1 MLIVLQF
8 IAITTTTITTVNANY
23 IDLSSS
29 YSLLRGSPYIDDQY
43 NIDITTNSN
52 NKEEEDEEHRKMI
65 NLRKLLQQSSDHQY
79 YYSSLSPS
87 KYNNNSTLSSSSTN
101 SAISHEHTTR
111 YNEHWLNLTINEI
124 QLLSYDKSSL
134 NYINQNLLGSVY
146 LVGRG
151 RQSSSTAHATAD
163 EQQQFETLD
172 ESSAYKSTADNDSG
186 NSDNGWSIT
195 SFLRGKSTSTTIN
208 TKDRLSPPRRK
219 LQQWTMH
226 TGNDNSIPP
235 PPPSSSSSSN
245 SDSDIQA
252 QSSSTSNT
260 LDSENNEDT
269 NNNSNNAEQDD
280 ISREELMSRLNIA
293 VQTVQELNTKHIKY
307 DTNTKYEYSNPNF
320 DIHRPPPKPDDFE
333 LEGEVSSMQQMST
346 NSNENNENIQNME
359 QLSHTQK
366 TTRQRLLTG
375 SYAAWQWYD
384 RSSLATPTNL
394 NLQKVSRINYSFFQT
409 NSNGYIYGT
418 DSWADPN
425 VLFGPYEFATSSD
438 ELSKG
443 CKGGNGRDDGFVV
456 GDSNSY
462 WSGAKNQDES
472 HDNSNLA
479 FGDTSSS
486 STGGGGDSSA
496 SGFTTRRRSLQNK
509 DGTPCKYF
517 EQCHRNFPNSKS
529 CNIHKYKEGLIYR
542 AHTSGAQ
549 IYPSIGGWTL
559 SGSFPDVA
567 ADVNKRKRFARE
579 CVGLIAD
586 YGFDGIDIG
595 KVVQCHIFYYMLWK
609 NILFLTNYAFVHLSL
624 HFLDWEYPGYEPH
637 GGSPRDRENFNKLL
651 LEVREAL
658 NDYQLASGDEPLGG
672 GAFGLTAGELL
683 F

>member
-1 MLIVLQF
+1 MLSIVLQF
-8 IAITTTTITTVNANY
+8 IAIPTTTITTVNANY

-43 NIDITTNSN
+43 NIDITTNSD
-52 NKEEEDEEHRKMI
+52 NKDEEEEDEEHRKMI

-79 YYSSLSPS
+79 YYSTLSPS

-101 SAISHEHTTR
+101 STISHEHTTR
-111 YNEHWLNLTINEI
+111 YNEKWLNLSINEI

-151 RQSSSTAHATAD
+151 RQSSTTPTTAVVVG
-163 EQQQFETLD
+163 D
-172 ESSAYKSTADNDSG
+172 ESSTDKFADAGGGVLEEN
-186 NSDNGWSIT
+186 NNNGWSIT
-195 SFLRGKSTSTTIN
+195 SFLRGKSSSTIIN

-235 PPPSSSSSSN
+235 PPPLSSSSSN

-260 LDSENNEDT
+260 PDSTNNQDT

-280 ISREELMSRLNIA
+280 ISREELMTRLNIA
-293 VQTVQELNTKHIKY
+293 LQTVQELNTKHSKY

-320 DIHRPPPKPDDFE
+320 DIHRPPPPDLSEDNE
-333 LEGEVSSMQQMST
+333 EEGEGSNDVEEGNESSMQQMSD
-346 NSNENNENIQNME
+346 NNQDTME
-359 QLSHTQK
+359 QMSHTQK

-456 GDSNSY
+456 GDDSSY
-462 WSGAKNQDES
+462 WSGAKNQDD

-479 FGDTSSS
+479 FGDTTSTS
-486 STGGGGDSSA
+486 STGGDSSA

-595 KVVQCHIFYYMLWK
+595 QFSICKWLIAECMLTSKLMYSFSPLYIF
-609 NILFLTNYAFVHLSL
+609 T
-624 HFLDWEYPGYEPH
+624 DWEYPGYEPH

-672 GAFGLTAGELL
+672 GAFGLTAGELY
-683 F
+683 

>member
-23 IDLSSS
+23 IELSSS

-52 NKEEEDEEHRKMI
+52 NKEKEEDEEHRKMI
-65 NLRKLLQQSSDHQY
+65 NLRKLLQQSDNHQY
-79 YYSSLSPS
+79 YYSTLSPLHTNS
-87 KYNNNSTLSSSSTN
+87 SSTISTNNSTLSFTTASNN
-101 SAISHEHTTR
+101 SR
-111 YNEHWLNLTINEI
+111 YNNNEEKWLNLSSNEV

-134 NYINQNLLGSVY
+134 NYINQNLLGGVY

-151 RQSSSTAHATAD
+151 RQSSGTT
-163 EQQQFETLD
+163 TTVNVVGD
-172 ESSAYKSTADNDSG
+172 ESSAIKSTATNVKMEG
-186 NSDNGWSIT
+186 ENSDNDGWSIT
-195 SFLRGKSTSTTIN
+195 SFLRGKKSSTATT
-208 TKDRLSPPRRK
+208 TKDRLSPPRDRK

-245 SDSDIQA
+245 SDSNEQSTTSDIQA
-252 QSSSTSNT
+252 QSSSTINT
-260 LDSENNEDT
+260 PDST
-269 NNNSNNAEQDD
+269 NNQDTNSNNEQDD
-280 ISREELMSRLNIA
+280 ISREELMTRLNKA
-293 VQTVQELNTKHIKY
+293 LQTVQELNTKHSKY

-320 DIHRPPPKPDDFE
+320 DIHRPPPPDLSEDNE
-333 LEGEVSSMQQMST
+333 EEGEGSNEVEEGNESSMQQMS
-346 NSNENNENIQNME
+346 NNKQDTME

-409 NSNGYIYGT
+409 NANGYIYGT

-456 GDSNSY
+456 GDPGSSY
-462 WSGAKNQDES
+462 WSGARNQDES

-479 FGDTSSS
+479 FGDTTSGS

-595 KVVQCHIFYYMLWK
+595 KKVIFMPY
-609 NILFLTNYAFVHLSL
+609 FH
-624 HFLDWEYPGYEPH
+624 
-637 GGSPRDRENFNKLL
+637 
-651 LEVREAL
+651 
-658 NDYQLASGDEPLGG
+658 
-672 GAFGLTAGELL
+672 
-683 F
+683 